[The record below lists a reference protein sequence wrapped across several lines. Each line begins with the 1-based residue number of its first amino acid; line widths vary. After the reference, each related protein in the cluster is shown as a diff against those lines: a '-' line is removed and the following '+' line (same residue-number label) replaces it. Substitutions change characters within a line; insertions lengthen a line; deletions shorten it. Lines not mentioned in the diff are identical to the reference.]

1 MASRV
6 VRAPVEF
13 PREFRNRFANEQLDL
28 HARSYLSCRRSPVH
42 SSVPRFFRIS
52 RGVLLRRNLPSSER
66 VRKKERGRK
75 GRGGKKSGNEENC
88 ESTFISIRWMVKE
101 RFEKPTVAT
110 LARRGRVRAQDAEFS
125 KGRQRSLRERP
136 LYPIN

>member
-52 RGVLLRRNLPSSER
+52 RGVLLRRNVPSSER
-66 VRKKERGRK
+66 VRKKERGR
-75 GRGGKKSGNEENC
+75 RGGGE
-88 ESTFISIRWMVKE
+88 KE
-101 RFEKPTVAT
+101 RKRGELRINVYKYTVD
-110 LARRGRVRAQDAEFS
+110 G
-125 KGRQRSLRERP
+125 KGAIRKTNSCNVGEERP
-136 LYPIN
+136 RACTRCRVFKGKTTIAARTPIISY